1 MVVRWLWGD
10 SVLSV
15 KLMISI
21 GIILARRDVSGMGS
35 ENNIP
40 NITELCARLLYM
52 SKKISFECVLNALCL
67 CWGIKP
73 LHPYLLNYYHSSTDQ
88 DIVKSKRIIFSNF
101 YFPQYYSVSHE
112 KCPVK

>member
-21 GIILARRDVSGMGS
+21 GIILARREGSGMGS

-40 NITELCARLLYM
+40 NITELCARLRLYEQENF
-52 SKKISFECVLNALCL
+52 ICVCVER
-67 CWGIKP
+67 IMP
-73 LHPYLLNYYHSSTDQ
+73 LLGNKTASP
-88 DIVKSKRIIFSNF
+88 I
-101 YFPQYYSVSHE
+101 P
-112 KCPVK
+112 P